1 MVLLFP
7 KTPKPQIIEI
17 IIIIRMSA
25 INASEV
31 AIRPVNNIDDKLK
44 DCSAH
49 RKKNMLQGIEGH
61 WI

>member
-1 MVLLFP
+1 
-7 KTPKPQIIEI
+7 
-17 IIIIRMSA
+17 MSA